1 MCDTRLG
8 SPVPNDTYQ
17 RRDLF
22 RSRSPRPSE
31 CFAKR
36 EMFVLKRQFMTPFVP
51 LRGPIAQEKALKDCL
66 SLHQLVS
73 HRHLLLLACHWP
85 TTNLPAN
92 ERIACET
99 HTLTMRHFVWF
110 RNWLEWS
117 NCQKHFFLQSCFGE
131 CDPYH
136 YVIFLPEIGHS
147 KMKKGRGGRAGADKK
162 KWPRVIGQ

>member
-51 LRGPIAQEKALKDCL
+51 LRGPNRSRESLEGLPITSSISL
-66 SLHQLVS
+66 SSTPTFTGLPLAYYQFAGQWADSVRDSHVNYAPFCVISKLIGMIKLSKTLLFTVLLWRMRSISLAPAVVGPKLGLNLTTHMWQLTGK
-73 HRHLLLLACHWP
+73 L
-85 TTNLPAN
+85 
-92 ERIACET
+92 
-99 HTLTMRHFVWF
+99 
-110 RNWLEWS
+110 
-117 NCQKHFFLQSCFGE
+117 
-131 CDPYH
+131 
-136 YVIFLPEIGHS
+136 
-147 KMKKGRGGRAGADKK
+147 RGLM
-162 KWPRVIGQ
+162 PN

>member
-117 NCQKHFFLQSCFGE
+117 NCQKHFFYSPALANAIHIIMSFFFPRLVTRKWRKAAAERAQTKS
-131 CDPYH
+131 
-136 YVIFLPEIGHS
+136 
-147 KMKKGRGGRAGADKK
+147 GRE
-162 KWPRVIGQ
+162 